1 MATFL
6 SALLFYAALLLVC
19 TAPVLVLAW
28 RRRRTRTVSRFLV
41 AGASVGLIAA
51 GGTATSERLV
61 NQCTEA
67 GNSICLDSGFAG
79 LQILLVGGY
88 IVAAVAKAYILYV
101 D

>member
-6 SALLFYAALLLVC
+6 FALLLYIALLLVC
-19 TAPVLVLAW
+19 STPVLVLAW
-28 RRRRTRTVSRFLV
+28 RRSQARTVRRFLV
-41 AGASVGLIAA
+41 AVVSVGLIAA

-61 NQCTEA
+61 NQCREA
-67 GNSICLDSGFAG
+67 GNSICLDQGFAG

-88 IVAAVAKAYILYV
+88 IVVALVTAYLLHL